1 MANQK
6 IEDNTFKIEERI
18 HKLEV
23 SLNDYVTKDDH
34 TLDLL
39 KKTDTVDLDA
49 LRDELHKLQ
58 G

>member
-23 SLNDYVTKDDH
+23 SLLDFVTKDDH
-34 TLDLL
+34 TLDLKL
-39 KKTDTVDLDA
+39 KTDCLDLDA
-49 LRDELHKLQ
+49 LRDELHKL
-58 G
+58 